1 MTLNHSSRGVPVG
14 FFDRKEPIMADENT
28 QTAPVAGAQEN
39 NATQENKGF
48 TYYFSDPD
56 SANAEMHHLVIPLAF
71 ELPELPWHW
80 HTEKPDESLKDPI
93 WDVKTNGWVENSKDG
108 QAAILQEATQ
118 AIDALKAKGEELD
131 QANDKV
137 DQALKDMQEVQAQS
151 SKQNLALMKSF
162 TEQTQNTN
170 QILGA
175 MQKTLAMVTKAVGTK
190 ADSATPASPTTDTK
204 PVDQATDK
212 Q

>member
-1 MTLNHSSRGVPVG
+1 
-14 FFDRKEPIMADENT
+14 MADET
-28 QTAPVAGAQEN
+28 QVAPVAGAEEN

-48 TYYFSDPD
+48 IYYFSDPD
-56 SANAEMHHLVIPLAF
+56 SVNAEMHHLVIPLAF

-137 DQALKDMQEVQAQS
+137 DQAVKAMQQVQAQS
-151 SKQNLALMKSF
+151 SQQNVALMKSF

-170 QILGA
+170 KMLAA
-175 MQKTLAMVTKAVGTK
+175 MQQTLAMVVKVNQQ
-190 ADSATPASPTTDTK
+190 ATPKAPAADATVQ
-204 PVDQATDK
+204 PEQPTDK
-212 Q
+212 QENGGN

>member
-1 MTLNHSSRGVPVG
+1 
-14 FFDRKEPIMADENT
+14 MADET
-28 QTAPVAGAQEN
+28 QNAPVAGAEEP

-56 SANAEMHHLVIPLAF
+56 SANAEMHHVVITLPY
-71 ELPELPWHW
+71 ELPELPWRW
-80 HTEKPDESLKDPI
+80 HTEKPDDSLKDPI

-137 DQALKDMQEVQAQS
+137 DAAIKAMQQSQQVQTQQS
-151 SKQNLALMKSF
+151 LALTQGLQKVAEGQ
-162 TEQTQNTN
+162 EQANKVMASMQQILVGMQADQAKADGTPATN
-170 QILGA
+170 Q
-175 MQKTLAMVTKAVGTK
+175 
-190 ADSATPASPTTDTK
+190 PTEN
-204 PVDQATDK
+204 DK
-212 Q
+212 KQENGGN

>member
-1 MTLNHSSRGVPVG
+1 
-14 FFDRKEPIMADENT
+14 MADENT
-28 QTAPVAGAQEN
+28 QVAPVAGAEEP

-56 SANAEMHHLVIPLAF
+56 SANAEMHHVVITLPY

-80 HTEKPDESLKDPI
+80 HIEKPDDSLKDPV
-93 WDVKTNGWVENSKDG
+93 WDLKVNGWVENSKDG

-118 AIDALKAKGEELD
+118 KIEELDKKSAELDKKNAALD
-131 QANDKV
+131 QANDKF
-137 DQALKDMQEVQAQS
+137 DQVIKSMQEVQAQS

-170 QILGA
+170 EILGT
-175 MQKTLAMVTKAVGTK
+175 MQKTLAMVTKAVG
-190 ADSATPASPTTDTK
+190 ANSNNATPATDTK
-204 PVDQATDK
+204 PADQATDK

>member
-1 MTLNHSSRGVPVG
+1 
-14 FFDRKEPIMADENT
+14 MADENT
-28 QTAPVAGAQEN
+28 QVAPAAGAEEN

-48 TYYFSDPD
+48 IYYFSDPD
-56 SANAEMHHLVIPLAF
+56 SVNAEMHHLVIPLAF

-118 AIDALKAKGEELD
+118 KIAELNQKSTQLD
-131 QANDKV
+131 QANEKV
-137 DQALKDMQEVQAQS
+137 DQALRDMQEVQAQS

-175 MQKTLAMVTKAVGTK
+175 MQKTLAMVTKAVG
-190 ADSATPASPTTDTK
+190 ANATPATDTK
-204 PVDQATDK
+204 PADQATDK

>member
-1 MTLNHSSRGVPVG
+1 
-14 FFDRKEPIMADENT
+14 MADENT
-28 QTAPVAGAQEN
+28 QVAPVAGVEN

-118 AIDALKAKGEELD
+118 KIEELDKKSAELD
-131 QANDKV
+131 QADDKF
-137 DQALKDMQEVQAQS
+137 DQAMKTMQTAQ
-151 SKQNLALMKSF
+151 QNNTEQNEMLTKGMAALMKS
-162 TEQTQNTN
+162 QKDNN
-170 QILGA
+170 KLMMS
-175 MQKTLAMVTKAVGTK
+175 MQKVMENLAKQNKDVT
-190 ADSATPASPTTDTK
+190 TPEAPATDTST
-204 PVDQATDK
+204 QSTNK
-212 Q
+212 QENGGN